1 MPLPEKLAEEIQ
13 GFKVMV
19 MTIFISSLIIILC
32 YVPSEIE
39 PEQRGG
45 NIEFREFIS
54 LTLLLSL
61 GVDETMGRKAL
72 PHSQNSPSWPTH

>member
-45 NIEFREFIS
+45 NIEFREFSS
-54 LTLLLSL
+54 LTLLPSL
-61 GVDETMGRKAL
+61 GVDETMGRKTL
-72 PHSQNSPSWPTH
+72 PHSENSPGWPTH